1 MTIEKATKLPDT
13 PRVSRVPTTVSL
25 GLDDDGEEKWAVEF
39 REITEPSEYE
49 AYKTETKEAIKK
61 IKAFTVSKIKYQVTK
76 DNKLK
81 SPNGEDLEYF
91 EKEVFPYE
99 PILDYEKVKL
109 GGQSIGDTYYEYKK
123 DMEYYSGQIE
133 NTQAMIDD
141 DEKTIVPEKEL
152 RALISENVKELKK
165 VNALYNK
172 FLKNHFNNIKEETIA
187 LLEESISDENLQI
200 LEQKPDK
207 ETEEVELEP
216 TTKVFEILFPNE
228 SESFYSEFMEALKKL
243 KNYGEY
249 GNLLLMLNKTASL
262 EITRTSFDDDAKPDI
277 LTDPKTRK
285 RVIEP
290 ILSSLDKLKK
300 QVNDTYFAKKKR
312 FKNNA
317 DKLNQVEETYDED
330 FNSVVK
336 LSSYFKSLRDEMD
349 NTKSGKKK
357 NSIRESTMKH
367 HRDLLSRLGRYLKK
381 VETNKPADIYKVLTA
396 GNAKNKGDV
405 LKIVSFLKYINDNPY
420 KIGAYD
426 YSPKDGLTDFQSRT
440 KKKLLDD
447 SEQKTYTSF
456 FNNFDKLIDLG
467 ENIRDILKTELEGWF
482 YDEKKTAMYGKITTE
497 QMKQKKGKKLPED
510 YISVYD
516 SLKDNPVNEEKVK
529 LLDIILRDVKV
540 QGEIILLGKKEA
552 QKIRQSML
560 NIEEI
565 LQRQFRERNQ
575 KESEQE

>member
-13 PRVSRVPTTVSL
+13 PRVRRVPTTVSL
-25 GLDDDGEEKWAVEF
+25 GLDDDGEERWAVEF

-49 AYKTETKEAIKK
+49 AYKTETEEAIKK

-81 SPNGEDLEYF
+81 SPNEEDLEYF
-91 EKEVFPYE
+91 EEEVFPYE
-99 PILDYEKVKL
+99 PILDYEKSKL

-123 DMEYYSGQIE
+123 DIEYYSGQIE
-133 NTQAMIDD
+133 IVESADD
-141 DEKTIVPEKEL
+141 KKTLTPKKEL
-152 RALISENVKELKK
+152 KALISENVKELKR

-172 FLKNHFNNIKEETIA
+172 FLKNHFDNIKKETIA
-187 LLEESISDENLQI
+187 LLEESISDENLQV

-300 QVNDTYFAKKKR
+300 QVNDTYFDKKKR

-367 HRDLLSRLGRYLKK
+367 HRDLLSRLNRYLKK

-396 GNAKNKGDV
+396 GNAKTKGDV
-405 LKIVSFLKYINDNPY
+405 LKVVSFLKYIHDNPY

-426 YSPKDGLTDFQSRT
+426 YSPKDGLINFQSRT

-447 SEQKTYTSF
+447 SEQKTYTPL
-456 FNNFDKLIDLG
+456 FNNYDKLIDLG
-467 ENIRDILKTELEGWF
+467 EDIQNILQTELEGWF
-482 YDEKKTAMYGKITTE
+482 YDEEKTIMYGKVITEHTGE
-497 QMKQKKGKKLPED
+497 
-510 YISVYD
+510 ISEEIETAHD
-516 SLKDNPVNEEKVK
+516 SLTDNPVNEEKVK

>member
-1 MTIEKATKLPDT
+1 M
-13 PRVSRVPTTVSL
+13 
-25 GLDDDGEEKWAVEF
+25 
-39 REITEPSEYE
+39 
-49 AYKTETKEAIKK
+49 
-61 IKAFTVSKIKYQVTK
+61 
-76 DNKLK
+76 
-81 SPNGEDLEYF
+81 
-91 EKEVFPYE
+91 
-99 PILDYEKVKL
+99 
-109 GGQSIGDTYYEYKK
+109 
-123 DMEYYSGQIE
+123 
-133 NTQAMIDD
+133 
-141 DEKTIVPEKEL
+141 
-152 RALISENVKELKK
+152 
-165 VNALYNK
+165 
-172 FLKNHFNNIKEETIA
+172 
-187 LLEESISDENLQI
+187 QI

-216 TTKVFEILFPNE
+216 TTKVFEILFPNK

-262 EITRTSFDDDAKPDI
+262 EITITSFDDDAKPDI
-277 LTDPKTRK
+277 SIDPKTRK

-312 FKNNA
+312 IRNDLRISPNTKEA
-317 DKLNQVEETYDED
+317 SDKLNQVEETYDED

-396 GNAKNKGDV
+396 GNAKTKGDV
-405 LKIVSFLKYINDNPY
+405 LKVVSFLKYIHDNPY

-426 YSPKDGLTDFQSRT
+426 YSPKDGLINFQSRT

-447 SEQKTYTSF
+447 SEQKTYTPL
-456 FNNFDKLIDLG
+456 FNNYDKLIDLG
-467 ENIRDILKTELEGWF
+467 EDIQNILQTELEGWF
-482 YDEKKTAMYGKITTE
+482 YDEEKTIMYGKVITEHTGE
-497 QMKQKKGKKLPED
+497 
-510 YISVYD
+510 ISEEIETAHD
-516 SLKDNPVNEEKVK
+516 SLTDNPVNEEKVK